1 MEGDTGPGAEAFS
14 SPICSIA
21 ATCLTLL
28 PVKVRVEQAGAHPAH
43 SRSLVD
49 EGPRVLCTQGL
60 KRKKKKI
67 KYKTYART
75 VGSKVFQRLGGSPS
89 F

>member
-28 PVKVRVEQAGAHPAH
+28 QVKVRVEQAGAHPAH

-49 EGPRVLCTQGL
+49 EGPCVLCTQGL
-60 KRKKKKI
+60 KRKKKI

-75 VGSKVFQRLGGSPS
+75 VGSKVFQRLGDSPS